1 MDVTLEELCEC
12 SAEQLEAMTDAQ
24 LTEHFKKYFPVTRP
38 EQARVVRQTAAERQA
53 PAIYLSPQ
61 KKAALAALQDDG
73 VDLSFMRKRFGR
85 K

>member
-1 MDVTLEELCEC
+1 MTLEELCEC

-61 KKAALAALQDDG
+61 KKAALLKLEEEG
-73 VDLSFMRKRFGR
+73 LDLSFMKRKFR